1 MAQIARNII
10 FLLLGIMVV
19 AVAVRNMGGDG
30 GRNTARSNSVTED
43 QIAGLRPTAEG
54 DRIAN
59 QLIVPRGPNGQYIVI
74 AEVDGTDVRFLVDT
88 GASSVVLTT
97 KDAERIGLEPADLDY
112 TQVYQT
118 ANGTIRAAP
127 VTLEEIRI
135 GPVEVDE
142 VEASV
147 NESPM
152 GISLL
157 GMTFLGRLEGYQVQD
172 GELILYW

>member
-1 MAQIARNII
+1 MAQIVRNIM
-10 FLLLGIMVV
+10 FLLLGIMVI
-19 AVAVRNMGGDG
+19 AVAFKDTGGNG
-30 GRNTARSNSVTED
+30 GRTTARPNTVPEE
-43 QIAGLRPTAEG
+43 QIAGLRPTVEG

-59 QLIVPRGPNGQYIVI
+59 QLVVPQASNGHYMVI

-97 KDAERIGLEPADLDY
+97 KDAERIGLYPEDLEY

-118 ANGTIRAAP
+118 ANGTTRAAP
-127 VTLEEIRI
+127 VTLEEISI

-152 GISLL
+152 GVSLL
-157 GMTFLGRLEGYQVQD
+157 GMSFLSRLEGYQVQD

>member
-1 MAQIARNII
+1 MAQIVRNII
-10 FLLLGIMVV
+10 FLFLGIMVF
-19 AVAVRNMGGDG
+19 AVAFKNMGGDD
-30 GRNTARSNSVTED
+30 GRTTARPNTVTED

-59 QLIVPRGPNGQYIVI
+59 QLIVPRGPNGQYTVI

-97 KDAERIGLEPADLDY
+97 KDAERIGLEPEDLDY

-118 ANGTIRAAP
+118 ANGKIRAAP

-142 VEASV
+142 VAASV

-172 GELILYW
+172 GDLILYW